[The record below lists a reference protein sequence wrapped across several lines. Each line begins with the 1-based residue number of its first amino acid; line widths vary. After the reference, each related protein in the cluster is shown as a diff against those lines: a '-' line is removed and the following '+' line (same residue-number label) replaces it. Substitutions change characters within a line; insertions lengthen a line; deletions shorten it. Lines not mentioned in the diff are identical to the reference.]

1 MSKDL
6 TQNLN
11 ASLEDKVDR
20 LITIVESIDSWGRSI
35 DSHMENVETRL
46 GSLETGL
53 ESLDTRL
60 GSLETRLESF
70 ETRLGSLETGLESL
84 DTRLESLETRLESFD
99 ARLGSLETRLG
110 SLETKVDERLKDTR
124 PMWEAVQTQ
133 LAELRESQ
141 DRLRGE
147 MEKGF
152 RLVDRRLESQPVAY
166 DKLFRYHRD
175 LEERV
180 EKIEKQSS

>member
-11 ASLEDKVDR
+11 GSLEDKIDR
-20 LITIVESIDSWGRSI
+20 LIVAVQSIDSRLG
-35 DSHMENVETRL
+35 NVEDRL
-46 GSLETGL
+46 GNVE
-53 ESLDTRL
+53 
-60 GSLETRLESF
+60 
-70 ETRLGSLETGLESL
+70 
-84 DTRLESLETRLESFD
+84 
-99 ARLGSLETRLG
+99 ARLGNVEDRLGNVEDRLANVEDRLGNVEDRLG
-110 SLETKVDERLKDTR
+110 SLETKVEERLKDTR

-133 LAELRESQ
+133 LGEMRESQ

-152 RLVDRRLESQPVAY
+152 RLVDRRLENQPVEY

-180 EKIEKQSS
+180 ERIEKQTS

>member
-6 TQNLN
+6 TQKLN
-11 ASLEDKVDR
+11 GSLEDKVDR
-20 LITIVESIDSWGRSI
+20 LITIVQAMDSWGRSI
-35 DSHMENVETRL
+35 DSRMENVETRL
-46 GSLETGL
+46 GSLET
-53 ESLDTRL
+53 RL
-60 GSLETRLESF
+60 GSLENRLE
-70 ETRLGSLETGLESL
+70 
-84 DTRLESLETRLESFD
+84 
-99 ARLGSLETRLG
+99 

-133 LAELRESQ
+133 LAEIRESQ

-147 MEKGF
+147 TEKGF
-152 RLVDRRLESQPVAY
+152 RLVDRRLESQPVEY

-180 EKIEKQSS
+180 EKIEKQLG

>member
-11 ASLEDKVDR
+11 GSLEDKVDR
-20 LITIVESIDSWGRSI
+20 LIIAVQSMDTRFESMDSRLG
-35 DSHMENVETRL
+35 NVE
-46 GSLETGL
+46 
-53 ESLDTRL
+53 
-60 GSLETRLESF
+60 
-70 ETRLGSLETGLESL
+70 
-84 DTRLESLETRLESFD
+84 
-99 ARLGSLETRLG
+99 ARLGRLETTI
-110 SLETKVDERLKDTR
+110 EERLKDTR

-133 LAELRESQ
+133 LAEMRESQ

-152 RLVDRRLESQPVAY
+152 RLVDRRLESHPVEY
-166 DKLFRYHRD
+166 EKLYRYHRD

-180 EKIEKQSS
+180 ERIEKQSS